1 MPNFGALNW
10 YSNSSTHTEEIRLE
24 MTSLDSLRIVLDPVG
39 QAGVALALMLVM
51 FGVALG
57 LRVDDFRI
65 LADKPRIFFG
75 GVVAQ
80 ILFLPLVTY
89 GLVLLIAPP
98 PSIALGMIVVACCP
112 GGSVSNLLTYLSRGE
127 VAVSV
132 ALTATSSMLAALL
145 TPASTLFW
153 AQAYAPTAEL
163 LRSLEVSPLLFIGQT
178 TLLLAIP
185 LAAGMIVAAKAP
197 GIAGK
202 IRKKTTLVGALV
214 LAGTIIYGVIYFYPV
229 LWPAVGLLAGITIV
243 HNSAAFL
250 TGATTGWLLSRQSAI
265 RRALTFEVG
274 IQNSGLALIILL
286 SQLKGVGGAAAIAAV
301 WGVWHIIA
309 GGTLAFVYRM
319 IDGKQNDREN
329 IVEA

>member
-1 MPNFGALNW
+1 
-10 YSNSSTHTEEIRLE
+10 
-24 MTSLDSLRIVLDPVG
+24 MTTLDSLRIVLDPVG

-75 GVVAQ
+75 GIVTQV
-80 ILFLPLVTY
+80 ILLPLVTF
-89 GLVLLIAPP
+89 GLIHLIAPP

-112 GGSVSNLLTYLSRGE
+112 GGSVSNLLTYLSKGE

-153 AQAYAPTAEL
+153 SQAYAPTAEL

-178 TLLLAIP
+178 TVLLAIP

-197 GIAGK
+197 TVADK
-202 IRKKTTLVGALV
+202 IKKKTTLIGALV
-214 LAGTIIYGVIYFYPV
+214 LIGTIIYGVIYFYPV
-229 LWPAVGLLAGITIV
+229 LWPAVGMLASITIL

-250 TGATTGWLLSRQSAI
+250 TGATAGWILSRESSV

-309 GGTLAFVYRM
+309 GGTLAFLYNYV
-319 IDGKQNDREN
+319 DGKLNEREE
-329 IVEA
+329 IVEV

>member
-1 MPNFGALNW
+1 MEM
-10 YSNSSTHTEEIRLE
+10 ST
-24 MTSLDSLRIVLDPVG
+24 LDSLRIVLDPLG

-65 LADKPRIFFG
+65 LADKPRVLFG

-80 ILFLPLVTY
+80 ILVLPLVTF
-89 GLVLLIAPP
+89 GLIHLIAPP
-98 PSIALGMIVVACCP
+98 PSIALGMIVIACCP
-112 GGSVSNLLTYLSRGE
+112 GGSVSNLLTYFSRGE

-132 ALTATSSMLAALL
+132 ALTATSSMLAAFL
-145 TPASTLFW
+145 TPASTIFW
-153 AQAYAPTAEL
+153 AQSYAPTAEL
-163 LRSLEVSPLLFIGQT
+163 LESLEVSPLLFIGQT

-185 LAAGMIVAAKAP
+185 LTAGMIVAAKAP
-197 GIAGK
+197 AVATN

-214 LAGTIIYGVIYFYPV
+214 LISTIIYGVIYFYPL
-229 LWPAVGLLAGITIV
+229 LWPAVGLLASITIL
-243 HNSAAFL
+243 HNAAAFL
-250 TGATTGWLLSRQSAI
+250 TGASAGWLLSKQPAV

-309 GGTLAFVYRM
+309 GGMLALFFCYV
-319 IDGKQNDREN
+319 DGKQNKRKEV
-329 IVEA
+329 VEV

>member
-1 MPNFGALNW
+1 
-10 YSNSSTHTEEIRLE
+10 
-24 MTSLDSLRIVLDPVG
+24 MTTLDNLRIVLDPAG

-65 LADKPRIFFG
+65 LADKPRVFFG
-75 GVVAQ
+75 GVIAQ
-80 ILFLPLVTY
+80 IVVLPLVTF
-89 GLVLLIAPP
+89 GLVHLLAPP

-112 GGSVSNLLTYLSRGE
+112 GGSVSNLLTHLSRGE

-145 TPASTLFW
+145 TPALTLFW

-185 LAAGMIVAAKAP
+185 LAAGMIVAAKKP
-197 GIAGK
+197 RIAER
-202 IRKKTTLVGALV
+202 IRKRATLVGALV
-214 LAGTIIYGVIYFYPV
+214 LVATIIYGVIYFYPV
-229 LWPAVGLLAGITIV
+229 LWPAVGLLAGITV
-243 HNSAAFL
+243 LHNSAAFL
-250 TGATTGWLLSRQSAI
+250 TGATAGWLLSRQSAV

-309 GGTLAFVYRM
+309 GGALALIYNYV
-319 IDGKQNDREN
+319 DGRRNAREEV
-329 IVEA
+329 VEV

>member
-1 MPNFGALNW
+1 
-10 YSNSSTHTEEIRLE
+10 
-24 MTSLDSLRIVLDPVG
+24 MTTLDSLRIVLDPVG
-39 QAGVALALMLVM
+39 LAGVTLALMLVM

-57 LRVDDFRI
+57 LRIDDFRI
-65 LADKPRIFFG
+65 LADKPRIFVG
-75 GVVAQ
+75 GVASQV
-80 ILFLPLVTY
+80 LLLPLVTF
-89 GLVLLIAPP
+89 GLVHLIAPP

-112 GGSVSNLLTYLSRGE
+112 GGSVSNLLTCLSRGD

-163 LRSLEVSPLLFIGQT
+163 LISLDVNPLLFIGQT

-185 LAAGMIVAAKAP
+185 LAAGMIVASRAP
-197 GIAGK
+197 GVASK
-202 IRKKTTLVGALV
+202 IRKKTTIIGAAV
-214 LAGTIIYGVIYFYPV
+214 LFATIIYGVIYFYPL

-243 HNSAAFL
+243 HNGVAFL
-250 TGATTGWLLSRQSAI
+250 TGATAGWLLSRQSAV

-286 SQLKGVGGAAAIAAV
+286 SQLNGVGGAAAIAAV

-309 GGTLAFVYRM
+309 GGTLAFFYRF
-319 IDGKQNDREN
+319 IDGKQNEREE
-329 IVEA
+329 IVEV

>member
-1 MPNFGALNW
+1 MNHIDTEAL
-10 YSNSSTHTEEIRLE
+10 
-24 MTSLDSLRIVLDPVG
+24 DGLRIVLDPMG

-57 LRVDDFRI
+57 LRARDFSVL
-65 LADKPRIFFG
+65 LAEPSLYVG
-75 GVVAQ
+75 GIVAQ
-80 ILFLPLVTY
+80 VVLLPLVTF
-89 GLVLLIAPP
+89 GLVHLISPP

-112 GGSVSNLLTYLSRGE
+112 GGSVSNLLTYLSRGD

-153 AQAYAPTAEL
+153 AQAYEPTATL
-163 LRSLEVSPLLFIGQT
+163 LASLEVSPLLFIGQT

-185 LAAGMIVAAKAP
+185 LAAGMILAARAPDVAER
-197 GIAGK
+197 
-202 IRKKTTLVGALV
+202 IRKRTTVAGAAV
-214 LAGTIIYGVIYFYPV
+214 LGATIVYGIIYFYPI
-229 LWPAVGLLAGITIV
+229 LWPAAGLLVSITAL
-243 HNSAAFL
+243 HNTAAFA
-250 TGATTGWLLSRQSAI
+250 TGAVAGLVLSRRSSA

-301 WGVWHIIA
+301 WGVWHLVA
-309 GGTLAFVYRM
+309 GGLLAIAYNYF
-319 IDGKQNDREN
+319 DRKRTVVVIE
-329 IVEA
+329 